1 MKEKT
6 SITLSSDL
14 LAEVDKTAGSRG
26 SRSAFIEGVLRE
38 YFKENVRQAINQ
50 RDLQLINAKTYFGT
64 RRLSNSLRKI
74 ETLCV
79 EESSTGFTIRRATR
93 RSIGRSSS

>member
-14 LAEVDKTAGSRG
+14 LVEVDRNAGSAR

-38 YFKENVRQAINQ
+38 YFKEKVRQAIHQ
-50 RDLQLINAKTYFGT
+50 RDLELINA
-64 RRLSNSLRKI
+64 NADSLNREAMDVLRYQAPI
-74 ETLCV
+74 DY
-79 EESSTGFTIRRATR
+79 SATE
-93 RSIGRSSS
+93 

>member
-38 YFKENVRQAINQ
+38 YFKERLRDAINR
-50 RDLQLINAKTYFGT
+50 RDAAIINANADY
-64 RRLSNSLRKI
+64 LNSEMEDVLRYQAPI
-74 ETLCV
+74 EWTT
-79 EESSTGFTIRRATR
+79 EDN
-93 RSIGRSSS
+93 

>member
-38 YFKENVRQAINQ
+38 YFKEKVRQAIHR
-50 RDLQLINAKTYFGT
+50 RDAELINANADYLNREAMDVLRYQAPIDYSGT
-64 RRLSNSLRKI
+64 
-74 ETLCV
+74 E
-79 EESSTGFTIRRATR
+79 
-93 RSIGRSSS
+93 

>member
-14 LAEVDKTAGSRG
+14 LAEVDKTAGSAG

-38 YFKENVRQAINQ
+38 YFKEKVRQAIHR
-50 RDLQLINAKTYFGT
+50 RDAELINANADYLNREAMDVLRYQAPIDYSGT
-64 RRLSNSLRKI
+64 
-74 ETLCV
+74 E
-79 EESSTGFTIRRATR
+79 
-93 RSIGRSSS
+93 

>member
-14 LAEVDKTAGSRG
+14 LAEVDRSAGTAA

-38 YFKENVRQAINQ
+38 YFKEKIRQAIHQ
-50 RDLQLINAKTYFGT
+50 RDIELINANAEYLN
-64 RRLSNSLRKI
+64 REAMDVLRYQAPI
-74 ETLCV
+74 DYSGNE
-79 EESSTGFTIRRATR
+79 
-93 RSIGRSSS
+93 

>member
-14 LAEVDKTAGSRG
+14 LVEVDKTAGSRG

-38 YFKENVRQAINQ
+38 YFKEKVRQAMHR
-50 RDLQLINAKTYFGT
+50 RDAELINANADYLNREAIDVLRYQAPIDYSGT
-64 RRLSNSLRKI
+64 
-74 ETLCV
+74 E
-79 EESSTGFTIRRATR
+79 
-93 RSIGRSSS
+93 